1 MEVENS
7 GKVGGTVRE
16 KWKEWAL
23 LILAGVLLAVVC
35 LTAALTAP
43 DYAPPTVIYP
53 EETAPVSSES
63 AAPPPAAVLPATS
76 ALLAEETDATQH
88 SPPST
93 ASPPVTAAAPT
104 TGNTETVPHTTEPTQ
119 SNTAAVTGKININTA
134 SQQEL
139 MTLDGIGETLSARII
154 AYRESHGGFDSIEEL
169 KNVNGIGDK
178 RFANIRDRVTVD

>member
-23 LILAGVLLAVVC
+23 LILAGILLAVVC

-53 EETAPVSSES
+53 EETAPISSES
-63 AAPPPAAVLPATS
+63 TVPTPVAVLPATS
-76 ALLAEETDATQH
+76 ALLAEETDVTQH
-88 SPPST
+88 SPPPAST
-93 ASPPVTAAAPT
+93 AVAPT
-104 TGNTETVPHTTEPTQ
+104 TGTTETVPHTTEPTQ
-119 SNTAAVTGKININTA
+119 SKTAAVTGKININTA
-134 SQQEL
+134 TQQQL

-169 KNVNGIGDK
+169 KNVSGIGDK
-178 RFANIRDRVTVD
+178 RFANIRDRVSVD